1 MHGCSFLHCRK
12 FALIYGSFE
21 SYWTWMLTEC
31 GACTFSL
38 TVSKLANG
46 ITMGTEASYMKPN
59 LWSLFSLWVT
69 VGTLK

>member
-1 MHGCSFLHCRK
+1 MDVLFCIAENLLWYMVPLRAIGPGCWLSVGFVLS
-12 FALIYGSFE
+12 AS
-21 SYWTWMLTEC
+21 
-31 GACTFSL
+31 
-38 TVSKLANG
+38 VSKLANG